1 MMELEYID
9 NTPGKRKRR
18 APKCGQIETLL
29 AFVASNKPFAK
40 VVFEDVKSARDFVP
54 NLIGAAKRRHIDYV
68 DVFRRKET
76 VYFVNKKLAE
86 GYNNEP

>member
-1 MMELEYID
+1 MELEFID

-18 APKCGQIETLL
+18 DPKYSHLETLL

-40 VVFEDVKSARDFVP
+40 VVFEDAKSARDSVP
-54 NLIGAAKRRHIDYV
+54 ALIAAIRRRQIEYV

-76 VYFVNKKLAE
+76 VYFVNNKLAG